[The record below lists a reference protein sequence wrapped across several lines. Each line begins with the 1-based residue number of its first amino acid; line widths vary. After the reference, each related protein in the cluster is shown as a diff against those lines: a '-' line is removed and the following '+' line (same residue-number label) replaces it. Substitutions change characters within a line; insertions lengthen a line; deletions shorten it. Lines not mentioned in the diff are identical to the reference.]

1 MATFR
6 KLNSGKWQARV
17 SRDGKE
23 FSIGTFRTKKEAQIE
38 AGRVEERIYYG
49 QTLADKN
56 MMFDEVAKDWLEEKR
71 NNLKESTY
79 QQYESALKVHIL
91 PFFGNN
97 RIAKIRRADVTRW
110 TKKQLNE
117 GLSYGSRLRFLSIL
131 KGILFYA
138 VHELEIL
145 EKSPADK
152 LKVPVKDKT
161 LINKEVKYYTLEEL
175 NKLLD
180 FMENYKHQRF
190 NNYPL
195 YYTLIL
201 FLSRTGL
208 RISEAL
214 AIRWSDIEDNI
225 VNVERQTRRDSNN
238 NLILTSLKNSASYR
252 KIKISKDV
260 VKQLNKFKSIQN
272 ELILGDKNF
281 HQNKD
286 KIVFQNFLG
295 NYLTPST
302 VRDMFQ
308 SYCEKAN
315 VDYKGTHVFRHTHA
329 VLLLESGSNLKYV
342 AHRLGHKTIK
352 TTADKYLAITE
363 KMEDDQ
369 LEIFS
374 EYIKR

>member
-1 MATFR
+1 M
-6 KLNSGKWQARV
+6 
-17 SRDGKE
+17 
-23 FSIGTFRTKKEAQIE
+23 
-38 AGRVEERIYYG
+38 
-49 QTLADKN
+49 
-56 MMFDEVAKDWLEEKR
+56 
-71 NNLKESTY
+71 
-79 QQYESALKVHIL
+79 
-91 PFFGNN
+91 
-97 RIAKIRRADVTRW
+97 
-110 TKKQLNE
+110 KKQLKDE
-117 GLSYGSRLRFLSIL
+117 LSYGSRLRFLSIL
-131 KGILFYA
+131 KSIFFYA
-138 VHELEIL
+138 AHELEIL

-161 LINKEVKYYTLEEL
+161 IINKEVKYYSLNEL

-180 FMENYKHQRF
+180 FMENYKHQHF

-195 YYTLIL
+195 YFMLML

-214 AIRWSDIEDNI
+214 AIRWSDIEDNMI
-225 VNVERQTRRDSNN
+225 NVERQTQRDKEN

-252 KIKISKDV
+252 KIKISKDL

-281 HQNKD
+281 TQNED
-286 KIVFQNFLG
+286 KIVFQNYLG

-302 VRDMFQ
+302 VREMFQ
-308 SYCEKAN
+308 SYCKKAG

-363 KMEDDQ
+363 KIEDDQ

-374 EYIKR
+374 DYIKR